1 MTNALWRLIH
11 IRTRREKESS
21 EQRERQQEFHK
32 SECDEITA
40 VLIQC
45 QSLNR
50 FAGQDRQGLDRI
62 FFHHHGGAITKDL
75 GHALRDLSGII
86 A

>member
-1 MTNALWRLIH
+1 MANALWRLIH
-11 IRTRREKESS
+11 IRARHKKESS

-32 SECDEITA
+32 SEYDEITA

-50 FAGQDRQGLDRI
+50 FAGQDGQRLGRN
-62 FFHHHGGAITKDL
+62 FFYHHGGGIAKDL
-75 GHALRDLSGII
+75 GHALRDLSGVV